1 MEQVGLAR
9 STIIREKFNVPT
21 VVKFSYLIKVNHQN
35 FTVRNYVRNVRQ
47 KLQLTLKTLK
57 KGALKNK

>member
-1 MEQVGLAR
+1 MEQVELAR
-9 STIIREKFNVPT
+9 STIIREKLNVPT

>member
-47 KLQLTLKTLK
+47 KLQITLKTLK